1 MAFDNLNV
9 FVILSATSMEF
20 VVVRLI
26 AVFSIPLQTPL
37 SGVMGGRRWDLWN
50 AVCGVI
56 LSDFSRNE
64 SPLLYYTA
72 INITVWIRAV

>member
-37 SGVMGGRRWDLWN
+37 SGVMGGRRWELMERRLRCN
-50 AVCGVI
+50 
-56 LSDFSRNE
+56 
-64 SPLLYYTA
+64 
-72 INITVWIRAV
+72 TVRLQQK